1 MCEVK
6 HLQFP
11 SVLCTRVSLA
21 ALEALCLCLKTKPV
35 QPTEVNSGDVECQED
50 DMDCSSILAPLFCK
64 SKVVSFR
71 LTCLSLFLI
80 IIANIYSN
88 RVGIM
93 RCFSCLQT
101 SCLRDRY
108 LLENLGFPEEGLKG
122 ELGTSLCRYSSFALH
137 VYSPEA
143 SLFSPV
149 PPHSVLPG
157 LERLV
162 LAKRFFWCHFLS
174 LQVIQ

>member
-1 MCEVK
+1 MHGGNLLCEVK

-21 ALEALCLCLKTKPV
+21 ALEALCLCLKANPV
-35 QPTEVNSGDVECQED
+35 QPTEVNNGDVECQED

-108 LLENLGFPEEGLKG
+108 LLEHLGFPKG
-122 ELGTSLCRYSSFALH
+122 
-137 VYSPEA
+137 
-143 SLFSPV
+143 
-149 PPHSVLPG
+149 
-157 LERLV
+157 
-162 LAKRFFWCHFLS
+162 
-174 LQVIQ
+174 